1 MNDKYEITSVSID
14 FFGKKLFQIKAK
26 RSFWSVNKWD
36 LGGYIEK
43 EKNLSASDNSWV
55 FGNAR
60 VYDNA
65 RVSENAWVYGDA
77 RVYDNAIVSGNASIY
92 DGAWVYGDA
101 RVYDNATVSGNA
113 WVSGDATVS
122 GNALVSGDAIVSG
135 NARLLA
141 KNNYTKWR
149 FIGGDD
155 SEKITIITDKT
166 WCNYWKVQYVLGDYE
181 ITPQEE
187 EEKEEKQSITLE
199 LTPEQ
204 IKKVRDF
211 INNLYTDS

>member
-1 MNDKYEITSVSID
+1 MNNKYELTNVSID
-14 FFGKKLFQIKAK
+14 FWGKKLFQIRAK

-101 RVYDNATVSGNA
+101 SIYDNAR
-113 WVSGDATVS
+113 VSGDANIYD
-122 GNALVSGDAIVSG
+122 NAIVSGDAIVSD
-135 NARLLA
+135 NARVYDNA
-141 KNNYTKWR
+141 RVFGDACVYGDVRIYNYAWVYSNADAR
-149 FIGGDD
+149 INDNA
-155 SEKITIITDKT
+155 
-166 WCNYWKVQYVLGDYE
+166 WL
-181 ITPQEE
+181 
-187 EEKEEKQSITLE
+187 KEEKQSITLE